1 MIRRWQLTS
10 TTSATMYSQ
19 PYNAVSVTTHDSP
32 ATIPTL
38 HMSSIPQN
46 LSQNGTIQSSGT
58 SSRSSTSLIT
68 STSLINYYKAS
79 LLEKDNII
87 DGMDVLKLD
96 LMKFEK
102 LFTLV
107 YEKLTNFLNLF
118 ATGDYASLDALFTM
132 DTFIEYGQILVND
145 YIFNET
151 NYDSNDYTY
160 NSSLFADY
168 TTRTHRILEGLM
180 QATDIYKETLECL
193 TLKEANKILYD
204 KDLLKDFI
212 DKYYGA
218 FILFDLDAEITEI
231 PIIKYEYWLYL
242 NIYGQPVDGIFDS
255 EKLANIIKNM
265 DNTTSLTL

>member
-1 MIRRWQLTS
+1 MIRRLKLTS
-10 TTSATMYSQ
+10 TRSTTMYSQ
-19 PYNAVSVTTHDSP
+19 PYQAVSVTTYDDP
-32 ATIPTL
+32 MKIPPLSIPSTPIYD
-38 HMSSIPQN
+38 SSIDG
-46 LSQNGTIQSSGT
+46 SIQSSVY
-58 SSRSSTSLIT
+58 SSSSSSIA
-68 STSLINYYKAS
+68 LINYYKAS
-79 LLEKDNII
+79 LLEKNKII
-87 DGMDVLKLD
+87 DGMEVMIFD

-151 NYDSNDYTY
+151 YYDRKDYTY
-160 NSSLFADY
+160 NSSLFAHY
-168 TTRTHRILEGLM
+168 KTRTHRILEGLV
-180 QATDIYKETLECL
+180 QATNIYKETLECL
-193 TLKEANKILYD
+193 TLKEENKILYD
-204 KDLLKDFI
+204 KYLLKDFI

-231 PIIKYEYWLYL
+231 PIIKYEYWIYL

-265 DNTTSLTL
+265 DNTNTTSLTL